1 MPLQQ
6 YQSVTEN
13 LIPGDILPVRV
24 VKAGKQGILCKTP
37 GGHTG
42 LMQLSRCR
50 ICRVSH
56 PEQMFEPGQ
65 RIIAA
70 VLDIHRATGNI
81 LLTGREVLGS
91 WQENAAGF
99 RQGQLR
105 EGRVGSVK
113 PYGIFVELAPNL
125 AGLAEYQ
132 PNLKPG
138 DGVQVRI
145 RAILKDKHKIKLD
158 ICSKLS
164 QPPEPGIPEYFI
176 TSGHIRRWE
185 YYPGSPAVTVFSP
198 CPNTALRPA
207 PAYWNHRYSK

>member
-6 YQSVTEN
+6 FQSVTED

-24 VKAGKQGILCKTP
+24 LKAGKQGILCRTP
-37 GGHTG
+37 GGLTG
-42 LMQLSRCR
+42 LMPLNRSR
-50 ICRVSH
+50 ICRVYQ
-56 PEQMFEPGQ
+56 PERLYTPGQ
-65 RIIAA
+65 QIIAA
-70 VLDIHRATGNI
+70 VLDIHRETGHI
-81 LLTGREVLGS
+81 RFSGREVLGT
-91 WQENAAGF
+91 WQENAARI

-105 EGRVGSVK
+105 EGRVATVM

-125 AGLAEYQ
+125 AGLAEYE
-132 PNLKPG
+132 PNFKPG

-158 ICSKLS
+158 ICKRLS
-164 QPPEPGIPEYFI
+164 YPPEPEIPEYFI

-198 CPNTALRPA
+198 CPNTALQPA
-207 PAYWNHRYSK
+207 PVYWNHRYSK